1 MLFIWIVWKV
11 INMKKIKS
19 IIKNKDKYTIQEK
32 ILFIIVASIAI
43 LIFAPFSV
51 VFFLILAGILILLG
65 PIGWTLLTMLCMFI
79 YSIIKENSD
88 GLL

>member
-1 MLFIWIVWKV
+1 
-11 INMKKIKS
+11 MKKIKS

-43 LIFAPFSV
+43 LLFAPFSV

-65 PIGWTLLTMLCMFI
+65 PIGWALLVMLCTFI

>member
-1 MLFIWIVWKV
+1 
-11 INMKKIKS
+11 MKKIKS

-32 ILFIIVASIAI
+32 ILFIIVASIAV

-51 VFFLILAGILILLG
+51 IFFLILAGVLILLG
-65 PIGWTLLTMLCMFI
+65 PIGWALLAMLCTFI

>member
-1 MLFIWIVWKV
+1 
-11 INMKKIKS
+11 MKKIKS
-19 IIKNKDKYTIQEK
+19 INKDKYTIQEK
-32 ILFIIVASIAI
+32 ILFIIVASIAV
-43 LIFAPFSV
+43 LIFAPFSI

-65 PIGWTLLTMLCMFI
+65 PIGWALLAMLCTFI

>member
-1 MLFIWIVWKV
+1 
-11 INMKKIKS
+11 MKKIKS

-32 ILFIIVASIAI
+32 ILFIIVASIAV

-51 VFFLILAGILILLG
+51 IFFLILAGVLILLG
-65 PIGWTLLTMLCMFI
+65 PIGWALLAMLCTFI
-79 YSIIKENSD
+79 YSIIKANSD

>member
-1 MLFIWIVWKV
+1 
-11 INMKKIKS
+11 MKKIKS

-32 ILFIIVASIAI
+32 ILFIIVASIAV

-65 PIGWTLLTMLCMFI
+65 PIGWALLAMLCTFI

>member
-65 PIGWTLLTMLCMFI
+65 PIGWTLLTMLCIFI

>member
-1 MLFIWIVWKV
+1 
-11 INMKKIKS
+11 MKKIKS

-32 ILFIIVASIAI
+32 ILFIIVASIAV
-43 LIFAPFSV
+43 LIFTPFSV
-51 VFFLILAGILILLG
+51 IFFLILAGILILLG
-65 PIGWTLLTMLCMFI
+65 PIGWALLAMLCTFI

>member
-1 MLFIWIVWKV
+1 
-11 INMKKIKS
+11 MKKIKS

-32 ILFIIVASIAI
+32 ILFIIVASIAV

-51 VFFLILAGILILLG
+51 VFFLILAGILIMLG
-65 PIGWTLLTMLCMFI
+65 PIGWALLAMLCTFI

>member
-1 MLFIWIVWKV
+1 
-11 INMKKIKS
+11 MKKIKS

-32 ILFIIVASIAI
+32 ILFIIVASIVI

-51 VFFLILAGILILLG
+51 IFFLILAGILILLG
-65 PIGWTLLTMLCMFI
+65 PIGWALLAMLCTFI

>member
-1 MLFIWIVWKV
+1 
-11 INMKKIKS
+11 MKKIKS

-32 ILFIIVASIAI
+32 ILFIIVASIAV

-65 PIGWTLLTMLCMFI
+65 PIGWALLAILCTFI

>member
-1 MLFIWIVWKV
+1 
-11 INMKKIKS
+11 MKKIKS

-51 VFFLILAGILILLG
+51 IFFLILVGILILLG
-65 PIGWTLLTMLCMFI
+65 PIGWALLAMLCTFI

>member
-1 MLFIWIVWKV
+1 
-11 INMKKIKS
+11 MKKIKS

-32 ILFIIVASIAI
+32 ILFIIVTSIAI

-51 VFFLILAGILILLG
+51 IFFLILAGILILLG
-65 PIGWTLLTMLCMFI
+65 PIGWALLAMLCTFI
-79 YSIIKENSD
+79 YSVIKENSD

>member
-1 MLFIWIVWKV
+1 
-11 INMKKIKS
+11 MKKIKS

-32 ILFIIVASIAI
+32 ILFIIVASIAV

-65 PIGWTLLTMLCMFI
+65 PIGWALLVMLCTFI

>member
-1 MLFIWIVWKV
+1 
-11 INMKKIKS
+11 MKKIKS

-65 PIGWTLLTMLCMFI
+65 PIGWALLAMLCTFI
-79 YSIIKENSD
+79 YSVIKENSD

>member
-1 MLFIWIVWKV
+1 
-11 INMKKIKS
+11 MKKIKS

-51 VFFLILAGILILLG
+51 VFFLILAGILILLW
-65 PIGWTLLTMLCMFI
+65 PIGWTLLTMLCIFI

>member
-65 PIGWTLLTMLCMFI
+65 PIGWALLTMLCIFI

>member
-1 MLFIWIVWKV
+1 
-11 INMKKIKS
+11 MKKIKS

-32 ILFIIVASIAI
+32 ILFIIVTSIAV

-65 PIGWTLLTMLCMFI
+65 PIGWALLAMLCTFI
-79 YSIIKENSD
+79 YSVIKENSD

>member
-1 MLFIWIVWKV
+1 
-11 INMKKIKS
+11 MKKIKS

-51 VFFLILAGILILLG
+51 IFFLILAGILILLG
-65 PIGWTLLTMLCMFI
+65 PIGWALLAMLCTCL

>member
-1 MLFIWIVWKV
+1 
-11 INMKKIKS
+11 MKKIKS

-32 ILFIIVASIAI
+32 ILFIIVASIAV

-51 VFFLILAGILILLG
+51 IFFLILAGILILLG
-65 PIGWTLLTMLCMFI
+65 PIGWALLAMLCTFI

>member
-1 MLFIWIVWKV
+1 
-11 INMKKIKS
+11 MKI
-19 IIKNKDKYTIQEK
+19 KYTIQEK

-43 LIFAPFSV
+43 LTFAPFSV
-51 VFFLILAGILILLG
+51 AFFLILAGILILLG
-65 PIGWTLLTMLCMFI
+65 PIGWALLAMLCIFI

>member
-1 MLFIWIVWKV
+1 
-11 INMKKIKS
+11 MKKIKS

-32 ILFIIVASIAI
+32 ILFIIVASIAV
-43 LIFAPFSV
+43 LIFAPFSI

-65 PIGWTLLTMLCMFI
+65 PIGWALLAMLCTFI

>member
-1 MLFIWIVWKV
+1 
-11 INMKKIKS
+11 MKKIKS

-43 LIFAPFSV
+43 LIFAPFSII
-51 VFFLILAGILILLG
+51 FFLILAGILIPIG
-65 PIGWTLLTMLCMFI
+65 PIGWILLVVLCALIF
-79 YSIIKENSD
+79 SIIKENSD

>member
-1 MLFIWIVWKV
+1 
-11 INMKKIKS
+11 MKKIKS

-43 LIFAPFSV
+43 LIVAPFSV
-51 VFFLILAGILILLG
+51 IFFLILAGILILLG
-65 PIGWTLLTMLCMFI
+65 PIGWALLAMLCTFI

>member
-51 VFFLILAGILILLG
+51 AFFLILAGILILLG
-65 PIGWTLLTMLCMFI
+65 PIGWALLAMLCMFI
-79 YSIIKENSD
+79 Q
-88 GLL
+88 

>member
-1 MLFIWIVWKV
+1 
-11 INMKKIKS
+11 MKKIKS

-32 ILFIIVASIAI
+32 ILFIIVASIAV

-51 VFFLILAGILILLG
+51 IFFLILAGILILLG
-65 PIGWTLLTMLCMFI
+65 PIGWALLAMLCMFI

>member
-1 MLFIWIVWKV
+1 
-11 INMKKIKS
+11 MKI
-19 IIKNKDKYTIQEK
+19 KYTIQEK

-51 VFFLILAGILILLG
+51 AFFLILAGILILLG
-65 PIGWTLLTMLCMFI
+65 PIGWALLAMLCIFI

>member
-1 MLFIWIVWKV
+1 
-11 INMKKIKS
+11 MKKIKS

-65 PIGWTLLTMLCMFI
+65 PIGWALLAMLCMFI

>member
-1 MLFIWIVWKV
+1 
-11 INMKKIKS
+11 MKKIKS

-51 VFFLILAGILILLG
+51 IFFLILAGILILLG
-65 PIGWTLLTMLCMFI
+65 PIGWALLAMLCTFI
-79 YSIIKENSD
+79 YSVIKENSD
-88 GLL
+88 CLL

>member
-1 MLFIWIVWKV
+1 
-11 INMKKIKS
+11 MKKIKS

-32 ILFIIVASIAI
+32 ILFIIVASIAV

-65 PIGWTLLTMLCMFI
+65 PIGWALLAMLCTFI

-88 GLL
+88 DLL

>member
-1 MLFIWIVWKV
+1 
-11 INMKKIKS
+11 MKKIKS

>member
-1 MLFIWIVWKV
+1 
-11 INMKKIKS
+11 MKKIKS

-32 ILFIIVASIAI
+32 ILFIIVASIAV

-65 PIGWTLLTMLCMFI
+65 PIGWALLAMLCMFI

>member
-1 MLFIWIVWKV
+1 
-11 INMKKIKS
+11 MKI
-19 IIKNKDKYTIQEK
+19 KYTIQEK

-43 LIFAPFSV
+43 LIFATFSV
-51 VFFLILAGILILLG
+51 AFFLILAGILILLG
-65 PIGWTLLTMLCMFI
+65 PIGWALLAMLCIFI

>member
-1 MLFIWIVWKV
+1 
-11 INMKKIKS
+11 MKKIKS

-32 ILFIIVASIAI
+32 ILFIIVASIAV

-65 PIGWTLLTMLCMFI
+65 PIGWALLAMLCTFI
-79 YSIIKENSD
+79 YSIIKEHSD

>member
-1 MLFIWIVWKV
+1 
-11 INMKKIKS
+11 MKKIKS

-65 PIGWTLLTMLCMFI
+65 PIGWALLVMLCTFI